1 MAATME
7 RTNEFDKKLFSSSLN
22 GDMEG
27 VMAALAQ
34 GGRVAMRNPQGFTP
48 LLIAAQK
55 GHTDI
60 CGLLL
65 AHNSDVNEMKPNTKC
80 TALHFAAVRSHVA
93 AVEALF
99 P

>member
-34 GGRVAMRNPQGFTP
+34 GGRATW
-48 LLIAAQK
+48 I
-55 GHTDI
+55 HTRI
-60 CGLLL
+60 
-65 AHNSDVNEMKPNTKC
+65 HS
-80 TALHFAAVRSHVA
+80 FASGS
-93 AVEALF
+93 
-99 P
+99 